1 MMMRKWSLLLLAV
14 LLLAAATGNAELI
27 SVNLADSKCECGS
40 ENVVCEGSTV
50 KINAPGEYLITGSLS
65 NGQIRV
71 DCKDDGKVVL
81 NLQNV
86 KIHNET
92 GAAIL
97 IGNVSSRVRIS
108 LMADTE
114 NELSNGNNLIFE
126 NDDEPNG
133 VIFSRSDL
141 TIDGSG
147 NLKVAAGDM
156 DGIVSKDDLKI
167 EGGVISVIA
176 PRHGIRGKD
185 CVEISA
191 GEITVQAG
199 KDGIR
204 SNNSKDSDK
213 GYISITGGK
222 IQITAG
228 DDPLDFVT
236 GLIVKNAEITSSVA
250 AGAGSDE

>member
-1 MMMRKWSLLLLAV
+1 MMKKWILLLLAV
-14 LLLAAATGNAELI
+14 LLLTVSAANAELI
-27 SVNLADSKCECGS
+27 SITLSDDKCECAS
-40 ENVVCEGSTV
+40 ENVACEGNMV
-50 KINAPGEYLITGSLS
+50 KINAPGEYLLTGALS

-97 IGNVSSRVRIS
+97 IGNVSSRARIS

-114 NELSNGNNLIFE
+114 NELSSGANLVYE

-147 NLKVAAGDM
+147 SLKVTAGAM
-156 DGIVSKDDLKI
+156 DAIASKDDLKI
-167 EGGVISVIA
+167 EDGRIIVTA

-185 CVEISA
+185 CVEISG
-191 GEITVQAG
+191 GEITISAG

-204 SNNSKDSDK
+204 SNNSKDAEK
-213 GYISITGGK
+213 GYISITGGT
-222 IQITAG
+222 ITITCG

-250 AGAGSDE
+250 GTDSDD

>member
-1 MMMRKWSLLLLAV
+1 MMKKWVLLLLAV
-14 LLLAAATGNAELI
+14 LLLAVSAANAELI
-27 SVNLADSKCECGS
+27 SITLSDDQCECAS
-40 ENVVCEGSTV
+40 ENVVCDGSTV
-50 KINAPGEYLITGSLS
+50 KINAPGEYLITGTLS

-97 IGNVSSRVRIS
+97 IGNVSSRARIS

-114 NELSNGNNLIFE
+114 NELSDGADLVYE

-147 NLKVAAGDM
+147 SLKITAGAM
-156 DGIVSKDDLKI
+156 DAIASKDDLKI
-167 EGGVISVIA
+167 EGGKIIVTA

-185 CVEISA
+185 CVEISG
-191 GEITVQAG
+191 GEITISAG

-204 SNNSKDSDK
+204 SNNSKDAEK
-213 GYISITGGK
+213 GYISITGGT
-222 IQITAG
+222 ITITCG

-236 GLIVKNAEITSSVA
+236 GLIVKDAEITSSVT
-250 AGAGSDE
+250 GMESDD

>member
-1 MMMRKWSLLLLAV
+1 MMKKWILMLLAV
-14 LLLAAATGNAELI
+14 LLLTVSAANAELI
-27 SVNLADSKCECGS
+27 SITLSDDRSECGS

-50 KINAPGEYLITGSLS
+50 KINAPGEYLITGNLS

-71 DCKDDGKVVL
+71 DCRDDGKVVL

-97 IGNVSSRVRIS
+97 IGNVSSRARIS

-114 NELSNGNNLIFE
+114 NELSAGENLVYE
-126 NDDEPNG
+126 NEDEPNG

-147 NLKVAAGDM
+147 SLKVTAGAM
-156 DGIVSKDDLKI
+156 DAIASKDDLKI
-167 EGGVISVIA
+167 EGGRITVNA
-176 PRHGIRGKD
+176 PRHGVRGKD
-185 CVEISA
+185 CVEISG
-191 GEITVQAG
+191 GEIIITAG

-204 SNNSKDSDK
+204 SNNSKEAGK
-213 GYISITGGK
+213 GYISITGGT
-222 IQITAG
+222 ITITCG

-250 AGAGSDE
+250 GADSDD

>member
-1 MMMRKWSLLLLAV
+1 MMKKWILLLLAV
-14 LLLAAATGNAELI
+14 LLLTVSAANAELI
-27 SVNLADSKCECGS
+27 SITLSDDKCECAS
-40 ENVVCEGSTV
+40 ENVACEGNMV
-50 KINAPGEYLITGSLS
+50 KINAPGEYLLTGTLS

-97 IGNVSSRVRIS
+97 IGNVSSRARIS

-114 NELSNGNNLIFE
+114 NELSSGANLVYE

-147 NLKVAAGDM
+147 SLKVTAGAM
-156 DGIVSKDDLKI
+156 DAIASKDDLKI
-167 EGGVISVIA
+167 EDGRIIVTA

-185 CVEISA
+185 CVEISG
-191 GEITVQAG
+191 GEITISAG

-204 SNNSKDSDK
+204 SNNSKDAEK
-213 GYISITGGK
+213 GYISITGGT
-222 IQITAG
+222 ITITCG

-250 AGAGSDE
+250 GTDSDD

>member
-1 MMMRKWSLLLLAV
+1 MMKKWGLLLLAV
-14 LLLAAATGNAELI
+14 LLIAVSAGNAELI
-27 SVNLADSKCECGS
+27 SVTLSDEKCECGS
-40 ENVVCEGSTV
+40 ENVVCEGSIV

-71 DCKDDGKVVL
+71 DCKEDGKVIL

-97 IGNVSSRVRIS
+97 IGNVSSRARIS

-114 NELSNGNNLIFE
+114 NELSNGIDLVYE
-126 NDDEPNG
+126 DDDEPNG

-141 TIDGSG
+141 TIEGSG
-147 NLKVAAGDM
+147 ALKVTAGAM
-156 DGIVSKDDLKI
+156 DAIASKDDLKI
-167 EGGVISVIA
+167 EGGKITVNA

-185 CVEISA
+185 CVEISG
-191 GEITVQAG
+191 GEIIITAG

-204 SNNSKDSDK
+204 SNNSKEAGK
-213 GYISITGGK
+213 GYISVTGGT
-222 IQITAG
+222 ITITCG

-236 GLIVKNAEITSSVA
+236 GLIVKDAEITSSVA
-250 AGAGSDE
+250 GTDSDD

>member
-1 MMMRKWSLLLLAV
+1 MMKKWILMLLAV
-14 LLLAAATGNAELI
+14 LLLTVSAANAELI
-27 SVNLADSKCECGS
+27 SITLSDDQSECVS
-40 ENVVCEGSTV
+40 ENVVCEGNTV
-50 KINAPGEYLITGSLS
+50 KINAPGEYLITGTLS

-71 DCKDDGKVVL
+71 DCRDDGKVVL

-97 IGNVSSRVRIS
+97 IGNVSSRARIS

-114 NELSNGNNLIFE
+114 NELSAGVNLVYE
-126 NDDEPNG
+126 DDDEPNG

-147 NLKVAAGDM
+147 SLKVTAGAM
-156 DGIVSKDDLKI
+156 DAIASKDDLKI
-167 EGGVISVIA
+167 EGGRIIVTA

-185 CVEISA
+185 CVEISG
-191 GEITVQAG
+191 GEITISAG

-204 SNNSKDSDK
+204 SNNSKDAEK
-213 GYISITGGK
+213 GYISITGGT
-222 IQITAG
+222 IAITAG
-228 DDPLDFVT
+228 DDPLDYVT
-236 GLIVKNAEITSSVA
+236 GLIIREAEITSTVTGS
-250 AGAGSDE
+250 AGNDE

>member
-1 MMMRKWSLLLLAV
+1 MMKKWILMLLAV
-14 LLLAAATGNAELI
+14 LLLTVSAANAELI
-27 SVNLADSKCECGS
+27 SITLSDDRSECGS

-50 KINAPGEYLITGSLS
+50 KINAPGEYLITGNLS

-71 DCKDDGKVVL
+71 DCRDDGKVVL

-97 IGNVSSRVRIS
+97 IGNVSSRARIS

-114 NELSNGNNLIFE
+114 NELSAGENLVYE
-126 NDDEPNG
+126 NEDEPNG

-147 NLKVAAGDM
+147 SLKVTAGATDA
-156 DGIVSKDDLKI
+156 IASKDDLKI
-167 EGGVISVIA
+167 EGGRITVTA

-185 CVEISA
+185 CVEISG
-191 GEITVQAG
+191 GEITISAG

-204 SNNSKDSDK
+204 SNNSKDAEK
-213 GYISITGGK
+213 GYISITGGT
-222 IQITAG
+222 IVITAG
-228 DDPLDFVT
+228 DDPLDYVT
-236 GLIVKNAEITSSVA
+236 GLMIRDAEITSKVTGS
-250 AGAGSDE
+250 AGDDE